1 MAFARTHALVMT
13 APDDA
18 AFENNPSDWNEDH
31 SVSGAD
37 VGGIPYCPTATTE
50 TTSTKLL
57 FNRAAGEGLVLALDT
72 AITDVAA
79 FSITRQNNNAA
90 VSTGVKWVFDDDL
103 SAAGFLP
110 FQILGGAAATTHI
123 FSLNKIGVA
132 AFAVGAV
139 GTPSIS
145 FTGAAG
151 GWFQDSGGR
160 FAFTVDNTNTEFI
173 LASAEF
179 RFGSAR
185 RLTWASGADPVTNAD
200 DTGLSRISAGLV
212 GVGTG
217 AAGSFAGSLKL
228 TTLTLDGLAVTK
240 GYTVATLPAGVTGA
254 ICHVTDQLT
263 AVAAK
268 GVAPTGGG
276 AVNCVVYYNGAA
288 WVGI

>member
-13 APDDA
+13 APDDP

-50 TTSTKLL
+50 TTSAGFT
-57 FNRAAGEGLVLALDT
+57 FNGSTFALAMGTITTAIGPQTWTETRNAAGVTFPGLKYTITDT
-72 AITDVAA
+72 A
-79 FSITRQNNNAA
+79 
-90 VSTGVKWVFDDDL
+90 
-103 SAAGFLP
+103 SAAGSLAM
-110 FQILGGAAATTHI
+110 QILGGAAATTHI

-200 DTGLSRISAGLV
+200 DTGLSRISAGLI

-217 AAGSFAGSLKL
+217 AAASFAGRFKFTSGIAAAVAVGALNAAP
-228 TTLTLDGLAVTK
+228 TVGEIQSVNDALAP
-240 GYTVATLPAGVTGA
+240 VAGA
-254 ICHVTDQLT
+254 
-263 AVAAK
+263 AVAA
-268 GVAPTGGG
+268 GG
-276 AVNCVVYYNGAA
+276 AANALVWYNGAQ
-288 WVGI
+288 WTVIGV